1 MAAALPL
8 NVFRV
13 RPFELTTVEQVIYTA
28 PQGYTGIILGAQITN
43 IGNAPATVRMILR
56 KNDVDYLML
65 KDFEVP
71 VNDAAEGTT
80 GKLVVEQGATL
91 RAKASA
97 NGALNLVLSLLE
109 TTNE

>member
-1 MAAALPL
+1 VASQLPL

-13 RPFELTTVEQVIYTA
+13 RPFELTTTEQIIYTA

-43 IGNAPATVRMILR
+43 LADVPVTVRMVLT
-56 KNDVDYLML
+56 KNDIDYIML

-80 GKLVVEQGATL
+80 GKLVVEEGATL
-91 RAKASA
+91 KASA
-97 NGALNLVLSLLE
+97 GINGALNIVISLLE